1 MIMRIVEWNCQGS
14 FRTKNQFIKP
24 YEADILVI
32 LECENSER
40 LKFNKLTPEPNDFV
54 WHGDSPNKG
63 IGIFSYSD
71 YRFEILKD
79 FNPLHRYIV
88 PIRVFNENCSFLLIA
103 VWAMDHKTDPLSRYI
118 GQIWNAMNYYS
129 YLLNGNILVIGD
141 FNSNQIWDGKERTGN
156 HSALIELLQNN
167 NISSLYHRQ
176 FNEGQGKE
184 SRKTFFMHCNQN
196 NGYHIDYILASD
208 KLIESRYNLAL
219 GDFGEWKS
227 WSDHIPLILDIN
239 EVKSIFEYNALFSR
253 IVERQTSTLSTSIQS
268 KFSAEIQKLKDYA
281 LALDNGEDKAISF
294 HQISDTIEKLKKIDN
309 IINSLLIYG
318 EKL

>member
-14 FRTKNQFIKP
+14 FRTKNQFISP
-24 YEADILVI
+24 YGADIMVI

-88 PIRVFNENCSFLLIA
+88 PIRLFNENCSFLLIA

-129 YLLNGNILVIGD
+129 YLLNENILVIGD

-184 SRKTFFMHCNQN
+184 SRKTFFMHRNPN
-196 NGYHIDYILASD
+196 KGYHIDYILASD
-208 KLIESRYNLAL
+208 KLIESGYNLAL

-239 EVKSIFEYNALFSR
+239 EVKSNFEYNALFSR